1 MPVELKISKALLK
14 ELELATEKILA
25 QYKLYDSD
33 LSRSIE
39 YTYKDNI
46 FVMLANDYFQYVA
59 RGRQPKARKVPVEPL
74 IQWLKRKGIAPKNG
88 DYNSTAFAIQQAIFK
103 SGIKAKPFVNPI
115 IAADLEIISEDI
127 ALELSENIALTIAT
141 QLTFTL

>member
-59 RGRQPKARKVPVEPL
+59 RGRQPKARKVPVEEL
-74 IQWLKRKGIAPKNG
+74 IKWMKKKGIAPKKG
-88 DYNSTAFAIQQAIFK
+88 DYNATAFAIQQTIYK
-103 SGIKAKPFVNPI
+103 NGLKPRPFVNPI
-115 IAADLEIISEDI
+115 IAVDLDIISEDI
-127 ALELSENIALTIAT
+127 AYELSENIALTIAT

>member
-59 RGRQPKARKVPVEPL
+59 RGRQPKARKVPVEEL
-74 IQWLKRKGIAPKNG
+74 IKWMKKKGIAPKKG
-88 DYNSTAFAIQQAIFK
+88 DYNATAFAIHQTIYK
-103 SGIKAKPFVNPI
+103 NGLKPRPFVNPI
-115 IAADLEIISEDI
+115 IAVDLDIISEDI